1 MPQNNDMA
9 KPTRHD
15 HAQKAM
21 AYPPCKLACPIQT
34 EAREYIQLIAE
45 RRYDAAL
52 SAIKRQN
59 PLPRICGRICTHP
72 CETVCKRGQI
82 DEPIAIAGLKRF
94 AADGPWTRKARTGLK
109 GGRGAGKVAVI
120 GSGPAGLS
128 AAHFL
133 ALLGHHVTIFEKLPV
148 LGGMMAVGI
157 PSYRLP
163 RDVLDDEVA
172 SIRRLGVEMRPGVV
186 FGEDLTL
193 DSLGRDGYQAFFVA
207 TGLHRSRPLGVEGED
222 LPGVINGVDFLR
234 DTALGRPSILGE
246 RVLVVGGGN
255 VAVDVARTA
264 LRTGAREVSMVCLEK
279 EDEMPAWES
288 EMDAARQEGV
298 VLLNCYGPSRFLE
311 KAGRVAGVDFKYCS
325 CVFDEKGAFCPS
337 YDENNLKGMQ
347 GDTVIVAIG
356 QAADLSFA
364 KNNGLSV
371 TNRGGLSVDSTTLQT
386 SIAGVFAGGDV
397 VSGPATV
404 TEAIAAGKRAATSIH
419 CHLMNEPVG
428 SSLWR
433 RDYEI
438 PRLPESI
445 LEKTRHFVRSRPV
458 HLPVEKR
465 LQGFG
470 EVEPVLSE
478 EQAVKDALRCLHC
491 YLGARVD
498 QERCISCLTCVRVC
512 PVDIPRFSSMGEI
525 SIDPFLCQACGMCAV
540 ECPVQAIDISL
551 DSRKAMAGQ
560 LAKVLNGPDT
570 PRPAIVGFFDLH
582 GSFLGCH
589 VDELQERFADVLPIM
604 VFGSRRI
611 DVSDMLK
618 AFEYGAD
625 AVFVALCPP
634 DRDPFPDVR
643 KKVEARAARARAFL
657 EGAGLDGKRLEICTM
672 PAQGIVDLQW
682 LQSWIEGLKES
693 GSVGT

>member
-1 MPQNNDMA
+1 MA
-9 KPTRHD
+9 EPTKHD
-15 HAQKAM
+15 HARKTRN
-21 AYPPCKLACPIQT
+21 YPPCKLACPIQT

-82 DEPIAIAGLKRF
+82 DEPVAIAGLKRF
-94 AADGPWTRKARTGLK
+94 AADGPWRQQASPLRSSKKKA
-109 GGRGAGKVAVI
+109 KVAIV

-133 ALLGHHVTIFEKLPV
+133 ALLGHPVTVYEKLPV

-157 PSYRLP
+157 PAYRLP
-163 RDVLDDEVA
+163 RDVLADEVRA
-172 SIRRLGVEMRPGVV
+172 IGELGVEMRTGVC
-186 FGEDLTL
+186 F
-193 DSLGRDGYQAFFVA
+193 GRDFTLQSLEDEGFKAVFLA
-207 TGLHRSRPLGVEGED
+207 TGLHVSRKLHVAGED
-222 LPGVINGVDFLR
+222 LPGVLKGVDFLR
-234 DTALGRPSILGE
+234 DVALGNPPALGK
-246 RVLVVGGGN
+246 RVIVVGGGN

-279 EDEMPAWES
+279 EQEMPAWES
-288 EMDAARQEGV
+288 EMKAAREEGIA
-298 VLLNCYGPSRFLE
+298 LLNCYGPSRFVE
-311 KAGRVAGVDFKYCS
+311 NAGRVAGVEFKYCS
-325 CVFDEKGAFCPS
+325 CVFDERGAFCPS
-337 YDENNLKGMQ
+337 YDENNIKGMA

-371 TNRGGLSVDSTTLQT
+371 TNRGGLSIDSATLQT

-419 CHLMNEPVG
+419 CNLMNEPVG

-433 RDYEI
+433 CDYEI
-438 PRLPESI
+438 PRLPESV
-445 LEKTRHFVRSRPV
+445 LEKTRHFVRSSPV

-478 EQAVKDALRCLHC
+478 EQAVNDALRCLHC

-525 SIDPFLCQACGMCAV
+525 TIDPFMCQACGMCAV

-551 DSRKAMAGQ
+551 DSRKAIAGQ
-560 LAKVLNGPDT
+560 LAKALIRPDT
-570 PRPAIVGFFDLH
+570 PAPAIVGFFDLH
-582 GSFLGCH
+582 GSFVGRD
-589 VDELQERFADVLPIM
+589 VDELKERFADVLPIM

-634 DRDPFPDVR
+634 ERDPFPDVR
-643 KKVEARAARARAFL
+643 GKVEARVARARAFL
-657 EGAGLDGKRLEICTM
+657 EGVGLDGERLDICTM
-672 PAQGIVDLQW
+672 PAQGIVDLEWMQGW
-682 LQSWIEGLKES
+682 IQSLKES